1 MTGLEPSL
9 KTLRRE
15 RDCIRP
21 GDADCVEAQRLGA
34 LDKGAL
40 ERFPV

>member
-15 RDCIRP
+15 RDRIRTS
-21 GDADCVEAQRLGA
+21 DANGVEAESLGT
-34 LDKGAL
+34 LDEGSFEPL
-40 ERFPV
+40 SV